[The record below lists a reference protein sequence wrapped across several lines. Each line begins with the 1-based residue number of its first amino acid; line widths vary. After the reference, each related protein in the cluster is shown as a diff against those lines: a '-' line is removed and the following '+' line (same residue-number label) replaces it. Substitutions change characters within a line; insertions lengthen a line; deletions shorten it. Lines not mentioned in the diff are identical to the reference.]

1 MRRVRFAVNLM
12 KPRGRFVSIVAK
24 RIMVIV
30 SLYFGRRSG
39 SRPNNILI
47 RSGRRFDNSAIEKV
61 TERASRS
68 EIIARYQP
76 RSEESFIRDFWAAEA
91 RKSDTRPLSRNFGRL
106 IITSRAREHG
116 RDVRRRQ
123 Q

>member
-1 MRRVRFAVNLM
+1 MRFAVDSAQAVRDYQ
-12 KPRGRFVSIVAK
+12 RGQENYGNCASPL
-24 RIMVIV
+24 
-30 SLYFGRRSG
+30 SSDGGGRRIAAKQYSY
-39 SRPNNILI
+39 SLVASFRQEC
-47 RSGRRFDNSAIEKV
+47 RREGYG
-61 TERASRS
+61 ERRS

-76 RSEESFIRDFWAAEA
+76 WSEESFISDFWAAEA

-106 IITSRAREHG
+106 IITSRRGARERG